1 MHKRRAGHGLRG
13 ERICLGLPVQDQGVL
28 CRSAAELP
36 GGLKAPH
43 VRTSHPMPRSRAMTR
58 HAASGLAFMA
68 IACLRVGGRAWVC
81 ACAMC
86 WRSGLASGVLAWV
99 WVPWEV
105 V

>member
-1 MHKRRAGHGLRG
+1 MGCAVSAFV
-13 ERICLGLPVQDQGVL
+13 LGFL
-28 CRSAAELP
+28 CGTKARSVARAAELP

-81 ACAMC
+81 ACAIC